1 MSTAELRVAAASGDA
16 WAIEKLT
23 QRLLRSQD
31 KFLAKAKKV
40 EKLNKR
46 QKRYAAKQR
55 RRSGGDAFYR
65 CARAF

>member
-1 MSTAELRVAAASGDA
+1 MSTIELRQAAENGDA
-16 WAIEKLT
+16 WAIETLT
-23 QRLLRSQD
+23 RRLLRSQD

-40 EKLNKR
+40 EQLNKR

>member
-16 WAIEKLT
+16 WAIETLT
-23 QRLLRSQD
+23 RRLLRSQD
-31 KFLAKAKKV
+31 KFLAKAR
-40 EKLNKR
+40 KLEQLNGR